1 MTDPVE
7 QSSLHPI
14 SGGMTRLLANPKL
27 IEYLRQNHGIVLE
40 GTPSLMTKPQGTV
53 KLQNQPRWRVLPT
66 GGRDLSNDEK
76 LEMLH
81 IDAVH
86 VTMEHSQL
94 LGVEGYSLDFDC
106 PWVRRLLR
114 VDSLPELEA

>member
-7 QSSLHPI
+7 LSSPPLDYGKHQDRILTHPSLLRYI
-14 SGGMTRLLANPKL
+14 KDTGLVSGGA
-27 IEYLRQNHGIVLE
+27 
-40 GTPSLMTKPQGTV
+40 PSSVTKPQGTV

-81 IDAVH
+81 RDAVN
-86 VTMEHSQL
+86 VTVEHFHL
-94 LGVEGYSLDFDC
+94 LGVQPYNFGC
-106 PWVRRLLR
+106 ARLR
-114 VDSLPELEA
+114 QPRADSSPELEV